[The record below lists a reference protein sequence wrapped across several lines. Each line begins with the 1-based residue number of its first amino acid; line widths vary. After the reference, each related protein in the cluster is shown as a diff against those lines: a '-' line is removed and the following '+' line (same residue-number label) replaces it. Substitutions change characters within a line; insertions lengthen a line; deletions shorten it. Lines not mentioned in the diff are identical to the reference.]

1 MKRRALSGLA
11 LRPDPP
17 TTEPTRA
24 LEENRPRPGAA
35 IAAGGRGI
43 DLAEDFEETI
53 EPVLRDSDAG
63 VSYPEVNLVPCPL
76 EPPGRYGHPDLARRR
91 ELDAVGQE
99 VHEDLAQASDVADDQ
114 RRGRLLQ
121 RVRQLDVRAREFR
134 RRELQRF
141 LDAGHEIERRLL
153 QLELSRLDLREVED
167 LVDDRQQVL
176 AAHPDRLGHLA
187 LLLVEAGVGHEVRH
201 AADRVHRRP
210 ELMAPVGP
218 KVRLRLRG
226 RFGGHL
232 GALELSLGVLALD
245 ELADLAADALEEGE
259 HRLIGLTS
267 LRAEELHHSQ
277 EAAGPD
283 DGKAEGA
290 VGVCLRGG
298 LRPREVRIRDDA

>member
-1 MKRRALSGLA
+1 MERRALSGLA

-17 TTEPTRA
+17 THELTQA
-24 LEENRPRPGAA
+24 LADDQSQAGAA
-35 IAAGGRGI
+35 ISAGRRGI

-63 VSYPEVNLVPCPL
+63 VSSPELNLVPCPP
-76 EPPGRYGHPDLARRR
+76 EPPGRYGPPDLARRR
-91 ELDAVGQE
+91 ELDAVGRE

-121 RVRQLDVRAREFR
+121 RVRQLDVGARDFR
-134 RRELQRF
+134 GRELQRF

-153 QLELSRLDLREVED
+153 ELELSRLDLREVED

-201 AADRVHRRP
+201 ADDRVHRRP
-210 ELMAPVGP
+210 DLMAHVGQ

-226 RFGGHL
+226 PFCGPP
-232 GALELSLGVLALD
+232 GALELSLRVLSLD
-245 ELADLAADALEEGE
+245 EFADLAADALEE
-259 HRLIGLTS
+259 
-267 LRAEELHHSQ
+267 
-277 EAAGPD
+277 
-283 DGKAEGA
+283 
-290 VGVCLRGG
+290 
-298 LRPREVRIRDDA
+298 